1 MLNKSQCLLSSG
13 IFLSLVLVGCIL
25 SGCDSETGKAS
36 ENQNIQMTPSAES
49 QGGKGAPGGPMSS
62 QTFDNPTEEKLGST
76 TMKDLSVKAGLD
88 IYPGSEDARGESFK
102 RSDSGTKYVVTF
114 ETSATLEIL
123 AEFYKKS
130 GFDSK
135 MAGDQMT
142 SMGMTKKD
150 SQVIIS
156 ATKQPSGKSVVKI
169 TSLIYPKSK

>member
-1 MLNKSQCLLSSG
+1 MLNKSPCLLRSG
-13 IFLSLVLVGCIL
+13 IFLSLICLSCIL
-25 SGCDSETGKAS
+25 SGCDGETEQS
-36 ENQNIQMTPSAES
+36 WEDQNVQSSLSGEA
-49 QGGKGAPGGPMSS
+49 QVRQGAPSGPMSS

-76 TMKDLSVKAGLD
+76 TMRDLSAKAGLD
-88 IYPGSEDARGESFK
+88 VYPGSEDARGESFK

-135 MAGDQMT
+135 VAGDQMT

-156 ATKQPSGKSVVKI
+156 ATKQPSGKSVVKV

>member
-1 MLNKSQCLLSSG
+1 MLNKSNCLLSSG
-13 IFLSLVLVGCIL
+13 IFLSLVCLSCIL
-25 SGCDSETGKAS
+25 GGCDREAGKAS
-36 ENQNIQMTPSAES
+36 ENQNIQRTPSAES
-49 QGGKGAPGGPMSS
+49 QGGQGAPGGPMSS
-62 QTFDNPTEEKLGST
+62 QTFDN
-76 TMKDLSVKAGLD
+76 KAGLD

-135 MAGDQMT
+135 VAGDQMT

-156 ATKQPSGKSVVKI
+156 ATKQPNGKSVVKI

>member
-1 MLNKSQCLLSSG
+1 MLNKSHCLLSSG
-13 IFLSLVLVGCIL
+13 IFLSLVCLSCIL
-25 SGCDSETGKAS
+25 GGCDREAGKAS
-36 ENQNIQMTPSAES
+36 ENQNIQRTPSAES
-49 QGGKGAPGGPMSS
+49 QGGQGAPGGPMIS
-62 QTFDNPTEEKLGST
+62 QTFDNPTEDG
-76 TMKDLSVKAGLD
+76 
-88 IYPGSEDARGESFK
+88 RGESFK

-135 MAGDQMT
+135 VAGDQMT

-156 ATKQPSGKSVVKI
+156 ATKQPNGKSVVKI